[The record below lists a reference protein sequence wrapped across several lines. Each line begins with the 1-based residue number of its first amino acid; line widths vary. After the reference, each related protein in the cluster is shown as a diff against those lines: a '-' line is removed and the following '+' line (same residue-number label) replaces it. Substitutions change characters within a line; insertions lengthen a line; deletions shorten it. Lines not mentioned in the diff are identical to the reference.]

1 MAITLDDIKK
11 LSPQRKALA
20 VGIFF
25 LLLGYFYWSFFLSS
39 MLETRSNLKSKSQD
53 LSQQV
58 DEKQRIANQKQKYMK
73 EIAMLKQKFTL
84 AMAKLPEKKDMPF
97 LLYDIA
103 VAGKNAGVESVLFE
117 PVVEK
122 PADAKA
128 GDNKQGGGKAGEPK
142 PADNKS
148 GDKKPGDKAAEGDKF
163 YEEIPV
169 KMGVVGR
176 FHNTVL
182 FFEKMASMSRIVNIE
197 SFIMEESKEAKG
209 QGRILNTAC
218 IIKTYMFLEKKDEQ
232 AKKKIE
238 AKP

>member
-11 LSPQRKALA
+11 LSPQRKALV
-20 VGIFF
+20 VGIVF
-25 LLLGYFYWSFFLSS
+25 LLLVYLYWSFFLSS
-39 MLETRSNLKSKSQD
+39 ALETRSNLKSKSQE

-58 DEKQRIANQKQKYMK
+58 DEKQRIAGQKQKYMK
-73 EIAMLKQKFTL
+73 EIALLKQKFSL

-103 VAGKNAGVESVLFE
+103 VAGKSAGVESVLFE

-122 PADAKA
+122 TADAKA
-128 GDNKQGGGKAGEPK
+128 GDNKQGAGKAGEQK
-142 PADNKS
+142 PVDN
-148 GDKKPGDKAAEGDKF
+148 KPGDKKTGGKAAEAEKF

-182 FFEKMASMSRIVNIE
+182 FFEKMARMSRIVNLE

-209 QGRILNTAC
+209 SGRILNTAC